1 LFTTSRI
8 VGAIAGCLCLSAAAH
23 GEGSSSLR
31 PGLWS
36 VAMSATGKPDRL
48 ATYRMCIDHASERRL
63 VTHTSEPLPE
73 YCSKYETEF
82 TSTGAIIDTVCTQV
96 GGTTTTHRV
105 VTYTGD
111 TAYTMTM
118 HAQRV
123 WPNAPSSEDTLSEKG
138 TWQGAC
144 PPSMKPG
151 DMTQMT
157 VTPK

>member
-1 LFTTSRI
+1 MS
-8 VGAIAGCLCLSAAAH
+8 
-23 GEGSSSLR
+23 GS
-31 PGLWS
+31 
-36 VAMSATGKPDRL
+36 TNPDRSGS
-48 ATYRMCIDHASERRL
+48 YRMCIDQATERRL
-63 VTHTSEPLPE
+63 VTHTSEPPPE
-73 YCSKYETEF
+73 YCSKYERQF

-105 VTYTGD
+105 VTYKGD

-123 WPNAPSSEDTLSEKG
+123 QTNAPPSEDILSEQG

-151 DMTQMT
+151 DMLPMT
-157 VTPK
+157 LAPR